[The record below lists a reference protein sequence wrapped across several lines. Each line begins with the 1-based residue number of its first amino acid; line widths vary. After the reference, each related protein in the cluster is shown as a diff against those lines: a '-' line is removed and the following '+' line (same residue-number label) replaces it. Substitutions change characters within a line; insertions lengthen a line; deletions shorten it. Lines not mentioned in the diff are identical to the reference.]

1 MTTTNDFL
9 HENLILRSDKQTSA
23 QGSVFYVK
31 KNEGEDQSEYI
42 LKIYKNEDLKS
53 YLLEKRVLEALQRLP
68 DCKGFPRL
76 VSTKEGSN

>member
-42 LKIYKNEDLKS
+42 LKIVMLK
-53 YLLEKRVLEALQRLP
+53 R
-68 DCKGFPRL
+68 DDI
-76 VSTKEGSN
+76 